1 MSNHIAEGRTDGR
14 TVGRSE
20 RWRVAAARFLPT
32 ALLLAAL
39 ASVFIFAGDRGA
51 FYRSPSHDR
60 NSSKNL
66 ALAENLSPAHNFRL
80 FLWRSPGEDGE
91 PVYEMYSRFPVG
103 GPALIKLAIA
113 PFGDD
118 LSARIYAAR
127 MLMLAMFAGAA
138 VFGYLALARISGS
151 RWIALAAT
159 LFAFSSFWLLYH
171 ADEISNESVMDIFAA
186 MLVFHGMAVFLE
198 KRRFGQLLAKS
209 CAALLIG
216 WHIYALLLPFI
227 ALGFGG
233 EAASALKSA
242 FAERPIWRGL
252 ARTAARLAL
261 SRYLIL
267 GGATLLAGIALLAF
281 NFWNEYTAF
290 DGEIPLRELPSVS
303 SVITR
308 TGGDDSV
315 YSEYE
320 FERLEWRRFAAEQLY
335 RVGVAVLPYSAPFP
349 RDLGQTDYGPLER
362 PALIS
367 ALGLAAAAGA
377 AACAFFARRRRIALA
392 SLALFGFVW
401 SIPMRHSTAFLEY
414 ESVVFLGV
422 PMVLATAALM
432 GARRLSFPKIPRFG
446 ARLTVAAALAA
457 VVVFAASAFGM
468 SRFERDAERAA
479 FNQALMADFSAMR
492 LAVQGASVF
501 VPTFL
506 RRYSAFEGRELTY
519 AASYALA
526 GSVLA
531 FEDEPHPRDYAADY
545 IISRYR
551 DGESPAL
558 ETPNNGVLHLY
569 DGARTTVSDL
579 RLIGCPDNEHGMA
592 VACENFAVYL
602 KADVLTY
609 VKDQC
614 EPLDGESRF
623 TFSVFPY
630 YTDDLPPKFRELGHE
645 SLNFDFPEDAE
656 ISDSP
661 CVFRRELPDYPIDY
675 IEIGQWTPGDA
686 PGWRREVRGVA
697 RLRTLA
703 CENPQYGT
711 TLACENFAV
720 YIDADTLIYVKDR
733 CGADDAKLRFLFSAF
748 PYDADDLPEYFR
760 ELGHEPMNF
769 SLSEIGEDLGPACV
783 FRRELPD
790 YPIEYI
796 EIGQWTPGEDAP
808 SNWWRRVRGV
818 TDLRT
823 LACENP
829 RYGTAL
835 FCENFAVYI
844 DGDTLTYAKDRCGA
858 ADAESRFLLS
868 VFPHDADDIPAY
880 SRDAG
885 HANMNFDFPPDAMTS
900 GGGCVFRR
908 ELPKYPIDY
917 IAIGQ
922 WSPSG
927 AHSSEWR
934 REARGVDRLRTLA
947 CENARYGAALA
958 CENFAVYIDGDT
970 LTYAKD
976 QCDAADADSRFLLS
990 VFPHDADD
998 LVQSSRE
1005 AGHANMNFDF
1015 PQDAMTAGGDCV
1027 FRRELPKYP
1036 IDYIAIGQWSPS
1048 GASPSDWLRI
1058 IRGVD
1063 RLRTLACENARYGAA
1078 AACGEYYDIYLSGGT
1093 LTMFAEECSP
1103 ERARER
1109 FFLSVFPEDP
1119 ANVPQERRERGLSHA
1134 SMNFDFPRYG
1144 VLANGECLITV
1155 PLPDYAIAAIE
1166 TGRAD
1171 ADAGGEWRA
1180 KIAVPK

>member
-1 MSNHIAEGRTDGR
+1 MDGL
-14 TVGRSE
+14 TAGA
-20 RWRVAAARFLPT
+20 WRGAAARFLPT

-39 ASVFIFAGDRGA
+39 ASVFIFAGDRGS

-127 MLMLAMFAGAA
+127 LLMLAMFAGAA
-138 VFGYLALARISGS
+138 LFGYLALARITRS

-186 MLVFHGMAVFLE
+186 MLVFHGMVVFLE

-233 EAASALKSA
+233 EAARAIKAA
-242 FAERPIWRGL
+242 FAERRRLWRGL

-267 GGATLLAGIALLAF
+267 GFATLLFGIALLAF

-290 DGEIPLRELPSVS
+290 DGEIPFRELPSVS

-315 YSEYE
+315 YAEYE
-320 FERLEWRRFAAEQLY
+320 FKRLEWRRFANEQLY

-349 RDLGQTDYGPLER
+349 LELGQTDYGPLER
-362 PALIS
+362 PAPIA
-367 ALGLAAAAGA
+367 ALGLAATAGA
-377 AACAFFARRRRIALA
+377 AACAFFARRRRLALA

-414 ESVVFLGV
+414 ESVVFVGV
-422 PMVLATAALM
+422 PMVLAAVALTW
-432 GARRLSFPKIPRFG
+432 ARRISLPRLPRFG
-446 ARLTVAAALAA
+446 ARTVAAAALAA
-457 VVVFAASAFGM
+457 VGLFVASAFEM
-468 SRFERDAERAA
+468 SRFERDGDRAA
-479 FNQALMADFSAMR
+479 FNQALMADFSEMR
-492 LAVQGASVF
+492 PEVQGASVF

-506 RRYSAFEGRELTY
+506 RRYSEFEGRELTY

-526 GSVLA
+526 GGVLA
-531 FEDEPHPRDYAADY
+531 FEDEPHLKDYPADY

-551 DGESPAL
+551 DAETPAL
-558 ETPNNGVLHLY
+558 ATLNNGVLHLY
-569 DGARTTVSDL
+569 DGALTSVGDL
-579 RLIGCPDNEHGMA
+579 RLLGCPDTEHGMA

-609 VKDQC
+609 AKDRC
-614 EPLDGESRF
+614 DAADAESRF

-630 YTDDLPPKFRELGHE
+630 YADDLPPMFRELGHE
-645 SLNFDFPEDAE
+645 SLNFGFPEDAE
-656 ISDSP
+656 VSDAG
-661 CVFRRELPDYPIDY
+661 CVFRRELPDYAIDY

-686 PGWRREVRGVA
+686 PGWRREVRGIA
-697 RLRTLA
+697 
-703 CENPQYGT
+703 
-711 TLACENFAV
+711 
-720 YIDADTLIYVKDR
+720 
-733 CGADDAKLRFLFSAF
+733 S
-748 PYDADDLPEYFR
+748 
-760 ELGHEPMNF
+760 
-769 SLSEIGEDLGPACV
+769 
-783 FRRELPD
+783 
-790 YPIEYI
+790 
-796 EIGQWTPGEDAP
+796 
-808 SNWWRRVRGV
+808 
-818 TDLRT
+818 LRT

-835 FCENFAVYI
+835 ACENFAVYI
-844 DGDTLTYAKDRCGA
+844 DADTITYVKDRCGA
-858 ADAESRFLLS
+858 NDAESRFLFS
-868 VFPHDADDIPAY
+868 VIPHDAADLPPQFIEAEHE
-880 SRDAG
+880 G
-885 HANMNFDFPPDAMTS
+885 MNFNLPPDAEDS
-900 GGGCVFRR
+900 GAGCVFRR
-908 ELPKYPIDY
+908 ELPTYSIDR

-922 WSPSG
+922 WTPGEG
-927 AHSSEWR
+927 AASDWR
-934 REARGVDRLRTLA
+934 REVRDIARLRTIA
-947 CENARYGAALA
+947 CENPRYGTAIA
-958 CENFAVYIDGDT
+958 CENFAVYIDGDA

-976 QCDAADADSRFLLS
+976 RCGAEDADSRFLLS
-990 VFPHDADD
+990 VFPRDAGD
-998 LVQSSRE
+998 LPPAFRE

-1015 PQDAMTAGGDCV
+1015 PSGAESGGACV
-1027 FRRELPKYP
+1027 FQSELPRYP
-1036 IDYIAIGQWSPS
+1036 INRIAIGQWTPS
-1048 GASPSDWLRI
+1048 EDAPPIWSRG

-1063 RLRTLACENARYGAA
+1063 RLRTLACEDARFGAA
-1078 AACGEYYDIYLSGGT
+1078 AACAEFAVYLDGKT
-1093 LTMFAEECSP
+1093 LTMFAAECEP
-1103 ERARER
+1103 EDTRGR
-1109 FFLSVFPEDP
+1109 FLLSVFPEDL
-1119 ANVPQERRERGLSHA
+1119 ANVPEERRARGLNHA
-1134 SMNFDFPRYG
+1134 SMNFDFSRYG
-1144 VLANGECLITV
+1144 TAANGECVISV
-1155 PLPDYAIAAIE
+1155 RLPDYRIAAIE
-1166 TGRAD
+1166 TGRWGAET
-1171 ADAGGEWRA
+1171 GGDWRV
-1180 KIAVPK
+1180 KFAVPE